1 MGAAA
6 FVPFI
11 SNRDDVVVE
20 VVVLVFGLA
29 DNKVDG
35 TVVFF
40 TVVVVVVVVT
50 AGFGRAAAVVV
61 IVLDAK
67 DLWNK
72 TQD

>member
-40 TVVVVVVVVT
+40 TVVVVVT

-61 IVLDAK
+61 VVLDAK